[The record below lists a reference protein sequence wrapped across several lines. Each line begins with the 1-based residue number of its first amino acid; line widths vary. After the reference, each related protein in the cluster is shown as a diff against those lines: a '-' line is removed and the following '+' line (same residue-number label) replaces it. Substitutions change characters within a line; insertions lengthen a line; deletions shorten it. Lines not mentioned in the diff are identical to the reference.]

1 VVVAFSSRSR
11 AKRGRYT
18 PFIGGNQMGKKGEV
32 IRRALALYDYIQ
44 KEAISKTARLII
56 SDEANNRE
64 KEIVFTDGP
73 R

>member
-1 VVVAFSSRSR
+1 
-11 AKRGRYT
+11 
-18 PFIGGNQMGKKGEV
+18 MGKKGEV

-44 KEAISKTARLII
+44 KEAISKKARLII